1 MPKNIVRTIL
11 VLLAIVLGTCVHVQ
25 AQSSPNYRKMNNKQK
40 KERTQ
45 ELLQM
50 PVDMDSLLEMDE
62 DEIRALKK
70 EYQYFRAYY
79 KRKSNTLLYTGI
91 GLTVAGIAGGIVG
104 GAKKS
109 LPITLG
115 GVAVGAG
122 GIFVIVR
129 SAIYGGYVDGL
140 ERKSHDI
147 IIASNFE
154 PIKLDLASAKLSAGC
169 SISTNMMNQ
178 AVAIG
183 PSITLN
189 F

>member
-1 MPKNIVRTIL
+1 MLNNIVRTIL

-25 AQSSPNYRKMNNKQK
+25 AQTSTNYRKMTNKQK
-40 KERTQ
+40 KIRTQ
-45 ELLQM
+45 ELLRM

-62 DEIRALKK
+62 SEVRALKK
-70 EYQYFRAYY
+70 EYQYFRSYY

-91 GLTVAGIAGGIVG
+91 GLTVVGIAGGIVG

-109 LPITLG
+109 LPIGLG
-115 GVAVGAG
+115 SVAVGAG

-129 SAIYGGYVDGL
+129 SAVYGGYADGL
-140 ERKSHDI
+140 DRKSHDI

-154 PIKLDLASAKLSAGC
+154 PIRLNLASATLSAGC
-169 SISTNMMNQ
+169 GISTNMMNQ
-178 AVAIG
+178 VVAFG